1 MNRPPVKILVFI
13 VLLVV
18 LFAVEGFVP
27 PPGAFTRQ
35 GPPWLPFTAAYIY
48 GAILALWGDK
58 TIGILHPISCRWLY
72 ISGGTLL
79 MLVIL
84 SLAVYVRGRSHA

>member
-1 MNRPPVKILVFI
+1 MSRGLAKILVFV

-48 GAILALWGDK
+48 GAILTLWGDK
-58 TIGILHPISCRWLY
+58 TVGILHPISYRWLC

-84 SLAVYVRGRSHA
+84 SLAIYVRGRSHA